1 MNDHLR
7 TFTARRQ
14 SWFGLK
20 LPVKTALAQPA
31 LHPLLRTIAPR
42 IRGLKIGRLPA
53 PIELTEIRGR
63 AGGADFIL
71 VEPFRCEI
79 AKEFYWGRGRRTEPE
94 DAFALDLMVAL
105 SADADV
111 FLDIG
116 AYTGVFTMAVLAANE
131 NVRAHVFEII
141 PAVVAGVEKN
151 IDRNGFNRRA
161 TVHPT
166 GVGSPDTWMK
176 VPIGDGGSALPS
188 FYSSDMRFDSDAEVR
203 FTSLDALLP
212 ETLAEGS
219 KQSRSTHE
227 SGVSGQERVSSQADA
242 LGQTEARSQGKVPR
256 VTVKIDVEGGENDV
270 FAHGQEFLAAVHP
283 DILCE
288 VLEDR
293 AKPRELMG
301 HLGEHGYHYYLVG
314 EDRLYS
320 RTTIRPD
327 AHLRDWLF
335 TLKSPDE
342 MRAAGYPVD

>member
-7 TFTARRQ
+7 TLTARRQ

-20 LPVKTALAQPA
+20 LPIKTALAQPA

-42 IRGLKIGRLPA
+42 IRGLKTGRLPA
-53 PIELTEIRGR
+53 PIELTEVRGR
-63 AGGADFIL
+63 AGGRSGGADFVL
-71 VEPFRCEI
+71 VDPFRCEI
-79 AKEFYWGRGRRTEPE
+79 AKEFYWGKGRRTEPE

-141 PAVVAGVEKN
+141 PAVVAGAEKN
-151 IDRNGFNRRA
+151 IDRNGFNTRV

-188 FYSSDMRFDSDAEVR
+188 FYSSDMHFDSDAEVR

-212 ETLAEGS
+212 EMLAEVPDRDT
-219 KQSRSTHE
+219 QSQPGEGLHD
-227 SGVSGQERVSSQADA
+227 GSGQGE
-242 LGQTEARSQGKVPR
+242 TPR

-270 FAHGQEFLAAVHP
+270 FAHGREFLSTFRP

-288 VLEDR
+288 VLSDR
-293 AKPRELMG
+293 AKPRELMS
-301 HLGEHGYHYYLVG
+301 HLGEHSYHYYLVG
-314 EDRLYS
+314 EDRLYA
-320 RTTIRPD
+320 RTVIRPD

-335 TLKSPDE
+335 TLKSPDQ

>member
-1 MNDHLR
+1 MNKSLPVSKGVTVVNDHR
-7 TFTARRQ
+7 RSFTARRQ

-31 LHPLLRTIAPR
+31 LHPMLRTIAPR

-63 AGGADFIL
+63 AGGAEFIL
-71 VEPFRCEI
+71 VEHFRCEI

-94 DAFALDLMVAL
+94 EAFALDLMVAL

-116 AYTGVFTMAVLAANE
+116 AYTGVFTMAVLAANDH
-131 NVRAHVFEII
+131 VRAHLFEII
-141 PAVVAGVEKN
+141 PAVVAGAEKN
-151 IDRNGFNRRA
+151 IDRNGFGRRV

-176 VPIGDGGSALPS
+176 VPTGDGGSALPS

-212 ETLAEGS
+212 EVLAEVS
-219 KQSRSTHE
+219 DRDPQPP
-227 SGVSGQERVSSQADA
+227 SGEGGPDVSDA
-242 LGQTEARSQGKVPR
+242 EAPR

-270 FAHGQEFLAAVHP
+270 FAYGQEFLSTLHP

-288 VLEDR
+288 VLDDR

-314 EDRLYS
+314 EDRLYG
-320 RTTIRPD
+320 RTRIRPD
-327 AHLRDWLF
+327 PHLRDWLF
-335 TLKSPDE
+335 SLKSPDQ

>member
-105 SADADV
+105 SADADI

-151 IDRNGFNRRA
+151 VERNGFNSRV

-188 FYSSDMRFDSDAEVR
+188 FYSSDMHFDSDAEVR
-203 FTSLDALLP
+203 FTSLDALLT
-212 ETLAEGS
+212 EVLAETS
-219 KQSRSTHE
+219 DRDSQPQSDE
-227 SGVSGQERVSSQADA
+227 DVPDVSGR
-242 LGQTEARSQGKVPR
+242 GEAPH

-270 FAHGQEFLAAVHP
+270 FAHGQDFLAALHP

-288 VLEDR
+288 VLDDR

-301 HLGEHGYHYYLVG
+301 HLGEHGYRYYLVG
-314 EDRLYS
+314 EDRLNA

-327 AHLRDWLF
+327 PQLRDWLF
-335 TLKSPDE
+335 TLKSPDQ